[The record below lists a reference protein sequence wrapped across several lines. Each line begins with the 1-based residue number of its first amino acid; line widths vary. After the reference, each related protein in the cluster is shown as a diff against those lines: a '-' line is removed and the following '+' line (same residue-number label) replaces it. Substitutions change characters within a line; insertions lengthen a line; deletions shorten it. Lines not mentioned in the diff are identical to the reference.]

1 MAQEH
6 TIANFLTANL
16 NGAFPLDT
24 EGLAALQGN
33 LALLHALGRMSGC
46 ACVLSGCAKAG
57 DAGLVFWYDPQRNSD
72 FPDGEVLP
80 VVSGSQ
86 SDTLYLVEKPVSVT
100 VAGQTIMNA
109 YTERHLEWGTG
120 SVSLNYADFRHLD
133 TASMTLQGLHT
144 RMREV
149 EAKIPTLE
157 PLPIGSVIMWA
168 GTQAPN
174 NYLVCDGNH
183 YDVSLYPEL
192 AEVLDGIYQDNPVDG
207 KFQVPDFRS
216 RMPVGFDPNS
226 LNSQGTDWFNVLG
239 KCANGEVKHKL
250 TEPEMPK
257 HRHVYSDDSNKKNYW
272 REYAEDSNPHTGD
285 ADYNSSGSGSGKGTR
300 FWTTVAGGDGWHN
313 NMPPYMTINYI
324 IRAK

>member
-80 VVSGSQ
+80 VKAGSQ
-86 SDTLYLVEKPVSVT
+86 SATTLYLVEKPVSVT

-157 PLPIGSVIMWA
+157 PLPVGAVIMWA
-168 GTQAPN
+168 GIQAPP
-174 NYLVCDGNH
+174 NYLLCDGNF
-183 YDVSLYPEL
+183 YSVLEYPLL
-192 AEVLDGIYQDNPVDG
+192 AQQLDNIYQKNTPREG
-207 KFQVPDFRS
+207 MFQVPDFRS
-216 RMPVGFDPNS
+216 RMPVGRDTDNT
-226 LNSQGTDWFNVLG
+226 QGSDLFNHLG
-239 KCANGEVKHKL
+239 GYGGEVMHKL

-257 HRHVYSDDSNKKNYW
+257 HRHVYSDDSNKKNFW
-272 REYAEDSNPHTGD
+272 HEYAEGSNPHTGE

>member
-46 ACVLSGCAKAG
+46 ACVLSGCAEEG
-57 DAGLVFWYDPQRNSD
+57 DAGLVFWYDPQRNSA

-80 VVSGSQ
+80 VVAGSR
-86 SDTLYLVEKPVSVT
+86 SPTLHLVEKPVSVT

-120 SVSLNYADFRHLD
+120 RVTLNYADFRKLD

-144 RMREV
+144 RMSKV
-149 EAKIPTLE
+149 EAEIPTLE
-157 PLPIGSVIMWA
+157 PLPVGTIIMHA
-168 GTQAPN
+168 GTTAPEN
-174 NYLVCDGNH
+174 FLLCNGGHHFVAD
-183 YDVSLYPEL
+183 YPEL
-192 AEVLDGIYQDNPVDG
+192 AAALGGNFQTDPREGE
-207 KFQVPDFRS
+207 FQVPDLRA
-216 RMPVGFDPNS
+216 RMPVGLDTAIT
-226 LNSQGTDWFNVLG
+226 QGTDRFNALG
-239 KCANGEVKHKL
+239 KAGGEVTHTL

-257 HRHVYSDDSNKKNYW
+257 HT
-272 REYAEDSNPHTGD
+272 HTVRTRAGD
-285 ADYNSSGSGSGKGTR
+285 AQVRAAAGSAHHMNYQENVTSD
-300 FWTTVAGGDGWHN
+300 AGGDLPHE
-313 NMPPYMTINYI
+313 NMPPFLTVNFI
-324 IRAK
+324 IRAR

>member
-80 VVSGSQ
+80 VKASPGNQ
-86 SDTLYLVEKPVSVT
+86 SATLHLVEKPVSVT
-100 VAGQTIMNA
+100 VAGQTIKNA

-120 SVSLNYADFRHLD
+120 SVSLKYADFRKLD
-133 TASMTLQGLHT
+133 AKSMTLQGLHT
-144 RMREV
+144 RMSKV
-149 EAKIPTLE
+149 EAEIPTLE
-157 PLPIGSVIMWA
+157 PLPIGSVIMYA
-168 GTQAPN
+168 GTQKPN
-174 NYLVCDGNH
+174 DNYLVCDGNY
-183 YDVSLYPEL
+183 YDVSLYPDL
-192 AEVLDGIYQDNPVDG
+192 AKVLDGIYQYEPVDG

-239 KCANGEVKHKL
+239 KCEHGEVKHQL
-250 TEPEMPK
+250 TPGEMPK
-257 HRHVYSDDSNKKNYW
+257 HRHRFLSPQRKKGGLPADVLEEGKMESSTYGDSN
-272 REYAEDSNPHTGD
+272 
-285 ADYNSSGSGSGKGTR
+285 SSQMWSFLTSGE
-300 FWTTVAGGDGWHN
+300 GGDGWHN